1 MVEALTAP
9 SYLVKCTSLLIKA
22 NDFFHEIKCNRK
34 TSLTECMYSPSI
46 GVTHCFFPWSFI
58 IVKIRHC
65 HASNTTSSIF
75 SFIMEI
81 FSYWTNEKKKYWGI
95 VHVCVMVPV
104 WSFILVGQPWLDYT
118 YITTFSIAANAHVSH
133 QMSTK
138 ASQVCSAGLIS
149 LLGFLTKQ
157 ENDKRHNHACF
168 HLDFSE

>member
-22 NDFFHEIKCNRK
+22 NDFFHEIKFNRK

-65 HASNTTSSIF
+65 HASNTTSCIF

-81 FSYWTNEKKKYWGI
+81 FSYGTNEKKKLLRNCAC
-95 VHVCVMVPV
+95 VCQCA
-104 WSFILVGQPWLDYT
+104 SLVF
-118 YITTFSIAANAHVSH
+118 YIGRTTLIRLHIYH
-133 QMSTK
+133 DIEY
-138 ASQVCSAGLIS
+138 CS
-149 LLGFLTKQ
+149 
-157 ENDKRHNHACF
+157 
-168 HLDFSE
+168 